1 MDPAV
6 ARVAQER
13 AAKAEMAGTAAVPGT
28 DLTALP
34 GVSEGW
40 AVSAEQAGPD
50 QTLTRPGTAPTAGQ
64 AVSEQLDPMRTA
76 PVTAQG
82 RLSGEENP
90 PKSPPKNPRLW

>member
-13 AAKAEMAGTAAVPGT
+13 AAKAEMAGTAVVPGT